1 MAPELEEASSARMTD
16 PEPRPAKRASIPLT
30 RACAV
35 CGSPAPEHLHFGGES
50 ENNRTRKL
58 HLDFT

>member
-1 MAPELEEASSARMTD
+1 MAPELDRANFARMTE
-16 PEPRPAKRASIPLT
+16 PEARTGKRASIPLT

-50 ENNRTRKL
+50 ENREHQKL
-58 HLDFT
+58 SRFE